1 MLSFL
6 LFDIGSGNIK
16 TFLMNYIGEE
26 TSKDILKL
34 ILVKILQIQN
44 RINNEIEYLN
54 YYKIRLTGTVKES
67 GSGLTVFS
75 HSVRYKVKSCTKN
88 ESY

>member
-34 ILVKILQIQN
+34 ILVKIL
-44 RINNEIEYLN
+44 
-54 YYKIRLTGTVKES
+54 
-67 GSGLTVFS
+67 
-75 HSVRYKVKSCTKN
+75 
-88 ESY
+88 